1 MAKQLAALNI
11 PCKVVEL
18 TGPESRAQCDFVYAE
33 LLIAEPVVDVV
44 RMLGPAG
51 LYPATNP
58 HVGQGVRHVEQAT
71 TWNQAGKELKQLH
84 RVLHEDVTLL
94 PLWQT
99 PEHFAVQK
107 NLQGISAAPVSLYQD
122 IEQWR
127 VTPRLGQN

>member
-1 MAKQLAALNI
+1 AKQLTSLNI
-11 PCKVVEL
+11 PCRTVEIA
-18 TGPESRAQCDFVYAE
+18 GPESLAQCDFVYAE
-33 LLIAEPVVDVV
+33 LLIAEPIIDMV
-44 RMLGPAG
+44 RLLGPDG

-58 HVGQGVRHVEQAT
+58 HVRLGIRQVEQAT
-71 TWNQAGKELKQLH
+71 TWSQAGQRLKQLH
-84 RVLHEDVTLL
+84 RVLHEDLTLL

-107 NLQGISAAPVSLYQD
+107 NLQGITAAPISLYQD